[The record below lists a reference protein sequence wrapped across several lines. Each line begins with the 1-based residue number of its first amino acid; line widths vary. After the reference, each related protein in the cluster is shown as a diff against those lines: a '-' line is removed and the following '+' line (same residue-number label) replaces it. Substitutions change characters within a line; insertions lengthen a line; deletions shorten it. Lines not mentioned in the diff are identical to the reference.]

1 MRRGAAGLAA
11 LGAATLVLAAWVTT
25 AAYVPILRGVVP
37 DPTRTRGG
45 RPTLESP
52 ATAQPPKL
60 KPHDQAQ
67 GFGVDITIVMYAILV
82 LLLIAVAALLLR
94 SALLRRRLRREPRKD
109 AATGDLADD
118 GWELSVSDDLA
129 RSAARGLV
137 ALTEGEPRNAIVRCW
152 AELEDAVERTGLA
165 RDPALTSEEFA
176 SDVLQRFAVG
186 RTEIETLGALYR
198 EARFSEHVMGEV
210 HRDAAIRALTALRD
224 DLSRFPQGGGEP
236 VPAAEPGR

>member
-1 MRRGAAGLAA
+1 VG
-11 LGAATLVLAAWVTT
+11 
-25 AAYVPILRGVVP
+25 
-37 DPTRTRGG
+37 
-45 RPTLESP
+45 
-52 ATAQPPKL
+52 
-60 KPHDQAQ
+60 
-67 GFGVDITIVMYAILV
+67 
-82 LLLIAVAALLLR
+82 
-94 SALLRRRLRREPRKD
+94 
-109 AATGDLADD
+109 DD

-152 AELEDAVERTGLA
+152 AELEDAVERTGLP
-165 RDPALTSEEFA
+165 RDPALTSEELA
-176 SDVLQRFAVG
+176 ADVLQRFAVG

-224 DLSRFPQGGGEP
+224 DLSRSPQDGEP